1 MRSVRSTTILKR
13 HFARKKKDFAG
24 FSTRWLAQ
32 RLEVSPSY
40 ISQIMNGKRTLP
52 PKLVDPL
59 CYLLDVDTED
69 HTRICRELLTKQGW
83 KKPSPDSRSG
93 PKEAGAFTDPHWDV
107 RPTKQQHLLTSW
119 YYVSIL
125 EATLLTD
132 YDGSTKF
139 IGRRLGL
146 PETMVKEAME
156 VLIENGC
163 IEEIDGKF
171 RKTSNFFEFASLLKK
186 DEIRAYHSHMMQKAI
201 SLMENRKDAEALE
214 QRLITSATLTCS
226 REHIP
231 ALKAKLADLLKEFVE
246 GAAEAPPE
254 EVYHLA
260 LQFIPI
266 SQLPP
271 KGR

>member
-59 CYLLDVDTED
+59 CYLLDVDNED

-83 KKPSPDSRSG
+83 KKPSPASRSSA
-93 PKEAGAFTDPHWDV
+93 KESAAFPDPHWDV
-107 RPTKQQHLLTSW
+107 RPTKQQHLLTHW
-119 YYVSIL
+119 YYISIL

-132 YDGSTKF
+132 YDGTTKF
-139 IGRRLGL
+139 ISRRLGL
-146 PETMVKEAME
+146 PEPMVKEAMDVLVNNACVEE
-156 VLIENGC
+156 V
-163 IEEIDGKF
+163 DGRF

-186 DEIRAYHSHMMQKAI
+186 DEIRAYHTHMMQKAI
-201 SLMENRKDAEALE
+201 GLMENRKDAEALE
-214 QRLITSATLTCS
+214 QRLITSASLTCA
-226 REHIP
+226 RDQIP
-231 ALKAKLADLLKEFVE
+231 LLKAKLADLLKEFVE
-246 GAAEAPPE
+246 AAAESPPE
-254 EVYHLA
+254 EVYHLS
-260 LQFIPI
+260 LQFIPV
-266 SQLPP
+266 SQPP